1 MPEYKHNKI
10 ITDIKELVRLL
21 KKHQFN
27 EFMELYSL
35 DNLVGKTT
43 EVFYNYNIDDIVL
56 RITSSGQKPAPKVSK
71 FAIVI
76 KMDYTL
82 QENLNAKI
90 DIFDNYQF
98 ELFIKGFKDVN
109 ASSSK
114 I

>member
-10 ITDIKELVRLL
+10 ITDIQELVRLL

-35 DNLVGKTT
+35 ENLVGKTT

-82 QENLNAKI
+82 QENLNANI
-90 DIFDNYQF
+90 DIFDNKSINLS
-98 ELFIKGFKDVN
+98 LFSFP
-109 ASSSK
+109 
-114 I
+114 